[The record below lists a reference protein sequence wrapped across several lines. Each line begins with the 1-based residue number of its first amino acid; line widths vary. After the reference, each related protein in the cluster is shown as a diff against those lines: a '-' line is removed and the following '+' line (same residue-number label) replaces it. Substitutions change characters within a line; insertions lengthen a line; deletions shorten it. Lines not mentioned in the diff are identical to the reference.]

1 MIQTEVKNK
10 IGIIYLDRPKALN
23 SLNRNMIAEIE
34 KTLKAWEKDPDIK
47 AVLFDS
53 KFERGLCAGGD
64 LKEIYVDYLKND
76 EAKDKDVF
84 FREEFALDKYIM
96 DYPKPMISHW
106 FGVTMGGGIGLTIH
120 SDLIIA
126 DETVNWA
133 MPETSLGFTPDVAV
147 GYFISQLPQAMG
159 QYVGLLGAR
168 LYPDDLLKYGFC
180 HILIDSK
187 DYGEVINRLM
197 DLDTDSDDLIGDFK
211 GKIADLAKE
220 VKETENS
227 KNLEKI
233 EKHFSKDSVQE
244 IKKSLEEAAGD
255 CEFAKNTFEILN
267 KRDPFML
274 EVQFKKYFLGK
285 KLTKQETIDLDLEII
300 RHGLKT
306 GAIQE
311 GIRSV
316 LIDKDKNPTW
326 PTKSLEEV
334 DNAEVD
340 RLLGIK

>member
-168 LYPDDLLKYGFC
+168 LYPDDLLKYGLC

-187 DYGEVINRLM
+187 DYDEVINRLM
-197 DLDTDSDDLIGDFK
+197 DFDTDSDNFISEFK
-211 GKIADLAKE
+211 EAISDLAKKP
-220 VKETENS
+220 KETENS
-227 KNLEKI
+227 KNMKEI
-233 EKHFSKDSVQE
+233 EEHFSKDSVIE
-244 IKKSLEEAAGD
+244 IRESLEESD
-255 CEFAKNTFEILN
+255 SDFAKESLAVLN
-267 KRDPFML
+267 NRDPFAL
-274 EVQFKKYFLGK
+274 VVQFKKYFVGK
-285 KLTKQETIDLDLEII
+285 NLKKQETIDLDLEII

-334 DNAEVD
+334 DHAEVD

>member
-1 MIQTEVKNK
+1 MIKTEIKNK
-10 IGIIYLDRPKALN
+10 IGIIYLDRPEALN
-23 SLNRNMIAEIE
+23 ALNRYMIGKIE
-34 KTLKAWEKDPDIK
+34 ETLKSWEKDPEIK
-47 AVLFDS
+47 AILFDS
-53 KFERGLCAGGD
+53 KNERGFCAGGD

-84 FREEFALDKYIM
+84 FKEEFALDKYLM
-96 DYPKPMISHW
+96 TYPKPIISHW

-126 DETVNWA
+126 DQTVNWA
-133 MPETSLGFTPDVAV
+133 MPETSLGFVPDVGL
-147 GYFISQLPQAMG
+147 GYFISKLPQAIG

-168 LYPDDLLKYGFC
+168 LYPDDLLRYGFC
-180 HILIDSK
+180 HMVIDSK

-197 DLDTDSDDLIGDFK
+197 EFDTGSDNLIGDFREAI
-211 GKIADLAKE
+211 GDLCQE
-220 VKETENS
+220 LKETENS

-233 EKHFSKDSVQE
+233 EKYFSKDSVIE
-244 IKKSLEEAAGD
+244 IKKSLEEAGD
-255 CEFAKNTFEILN
+255 DEFAKKSLEVLN
-267 KRDPFML
+267 NRDPFML

-300 RHGLKT
+300 KYGRKT
-306 GAIQE
+306 GALEE

-316 LIDKDKNPTW
+316 LIDKDKNPNW
-326 PTKSLEEV
+326 PTKSLEDV
-334 DNAEVD
+334 DQEEVD

>member
-1 MIQTEVKNK
+1 M
-10 IGIIYLDRPKALN
+10 
-23 SLNRNMIAEIE
+23 
-34 KTLKAWEKDPDIK
+34 
-47 AVLFDS
+47 
-53 KFERGLCAGGD
+53 
-64 LKEIYVDYLKND
+64 
-76 EAKDKDVF
+76 F

-96 DYPKPMISHW
+96 TYPKPIISHW
-106 FGVTMGGGIGLTIH
+106 FGVTMGGGIGLSIH

-133 MPETSLGFTPDVAV
+133 MPETSLGFAPDVAV
-147 GYFISQLPQAMG
+147 GYFISQLPQALG

-168 LYPDDLLKYGFC
+168 LYPDDLINYGLC
-180 HILIDSK
+180 HVLIDSK

-197 DLDTDSDDLIGDFK
+197 AFDTDSDNFIEEFK
-211 GKIADLAKE
+211 EAISNLATKP
-220 VKETENS
+220 KETENS
-227 KNLEKI
+227 KNMDKI
-233 EKHFSKDSVQE
+233 QKHFSKDSVQE
-244 IKKSLEEAAGD
+244 IKKSLEEAAGE
-255 CEFAKNTFEILN
+255 CEFAKNTLEILN

-311 GIRSV
+311 GIKSV

-334 DNAEVD
+334 DYAEVD

>member
-23 SLNRNMIAEIE
+23 SLNRHMIAEIK
-34 KTLKAWEKDPDIK
+34 KTLRTWEKDPDIK
-47 AVLFDS
+47 AILFDS

-133 MPETSLGFTPDVAV
+133 MPETSLGFAPDVAV
-147 GYFISQLPQAMG
+147 GYYISQLPQALG

-168 LYPDDLLKYGFC
+168 LYPDDLLRYGLC
-180 HILIDSK
+180 HVLIDSK
-187 DYGEVINRLM
+187 DYEEVINRLM
-197 DLDTDSDDLIGDFK
+197 TFDTDSDNFIEEFK
-211 GKIADLAKE
+211 EAIRDLAKDP
-220 VKETENS
+220 KETENS
-227 KNLEKI
+227 KNMEEI
-233 EKHFSKDSVQE
+233 EIHFSKDSVIE
-244 IKKSLEEAAGD
+244 IRESLEKSESD
-255 CEFAKNTFEILN
+255 FAKESLAVLN
-267 KRDPFML
+267 NRDPFAL
-274 EVQFKKYFLGK
+274 VVQFKKYFLGK
-285 KLTKQETIDLDLEII
+285 NLTKQETIDLDLEII
-300 RHGLKT
+300 KYGRRT
-306 GAIQE
+306 GALEE

-316 LIDKDKNPTW
+316 LIDKDKNPKW
-326 PTKSLEEV
+326 PTKNLEEV
-334 DNAEVD
+334 DHDEVD
-340 RLLGIK
+340 RLLRVK

>member
-168 LYPDDLLKYGFC
+168 LYPDDLLKYGLC

-197 DLDTDSDDLIGDFK
+197 DFDTDSDNFISESK
-211 GKIADLAKE
+211 EAISDLAKKP
-220 VKETENS
+220 KETENS
-227 KNLEKI
+227 KNMKEI
-233 EKHFSKDSVQE
+233 EEHFSKDSVIE
-244 IKKSLEEAAGD
+244 IRESLEESD
-255 CEFAKNTFEILN
+255 SDFAKESLAVLN
-267 KRDPFML
+267 NRDPFAL
-274 EVQFKKYFLGK
+274 VVQFKKYFVGK
-285 KLTKQETIDLDLEII
+285 NLTKQETIDLDLEII
-300 RHGLKT
+300 KYARRS
-306 GAIQE
+306 GALEE

-316 LIDKDKNPTW
+316 LIDKDKNPIW

-334 DNAEVD
+334 DHAEVD

>member
-1 MIQTEVKNK
+1 MIQKEVKNK

-23 SLNRNMIAEIE
+23 SLNRHMIAEIK
-34 KTLKAWEKDPDIK
+34 KTLRTWEKDPDIK

-76 EAKDKDVF
+76 EVKDKDVF
-84 FREEFALDKYIM
+84 FREEFALDKFIM
-96 DYPKPMISHW
+96 NYPKPMLSHW

-133 MPETSLGFTPDVAV
+133 MPETSLGFAPDVAV
-147 GYFISQLPQAMG
+147 GYYISQLPQALG

-168 LYPDDLLKYGFC
+168 LYPDDLLRYGLC
-180 HILIDSK
+180 HVLIDSK
-187 DYGEVINRLM
+187 DYEEVINRLM
-197 DLDTDSDDLIGDFK
+197 TFDTDLDNFIDEFK
-211 GKIADLAKE
+211 EEISDLAKNP
-220 VKETENS
+220 KDTENS
-227 KNLEKI
+227 KNMEKI
-233 EKHFSKDSVQE
+233 EKHFSKDSVTE
-244 IKKSLEEAAGD
+244 IRDSLEKSESD
-255 CEFAKNTFEILN
+255 FAKENLAVLN
-267 KRDPFML
+267 NRDPFAL
-274 EVQFKKYFLGK
+274 VVQFKKYFLGK
-285 KLTKQETIDLDLEII
+285 NLTKQETIDLDLEII
-300 RHGLKT
+300 KYGRKS
-306 GAIQE
+306 GALEE

-316 LIDKDKNPTW
+316 LIDKDENPKW

-334 DNAEVD
+334 DHDEVD

>member
-1 MIQTEVKNK
+1 MIQKEVKNK

-23 SLNRNMIAEIE
+23 SLNRHMIAEIE
-34 KTLKAWEKDPDIK
+34 KTLRTWEKDPDIK

-76 EAKDKDVF
+76 EVKDKDVF
-84 FREEFALDKYIM
+84 FREEFALDKFIM
-96 DYPKPMISHW
+96 NYPKPMLSHW

-133 MPETSLGFTPDVAV
+133 MPETSLGFAPDVAV
-147 GYFISQLPQAMG
+147 GYYISQLPQALG

-168 LYPDDLLKYGFC
+168 LYPDDLLRYGLC
-180 HILIDSK
+180 HVLIDSK
-187 DYGEVINRLM
+187 DYEEVINRLM
-197 DLDTDSDDLIGDFK
+197 TFDTDLDNFIDEFK
-211 GKIADLAKE
+211 EEISDLAKNP
-220 VKETENS
+220 KDTENS
-227 KNLEKI
+227 KNMEKI
-233 EKHFSKDSVQE
+233 EKHFSKDSVTE
-244 IKKSLEEAAGD
+244 IRDSLEKSESD
-255 CEFAKNTFEILN
+255 FAKENLAVLN
-267 KRDPFML
+267 NRDPFAL
-274 EVQFKKYFLGK
+274 VVQFKKYFLGK
-285 KLTKQETIDLDLEII
+285 NLTKQETIDLDLEII
-300 RHGLKT
+300 KYGRKS
-306 GAIQE
+306 GALEE

-316 LIDKDKNPTW
+316 LIDKDENPKW

-334 DNAEVD
+334 DHDEVD